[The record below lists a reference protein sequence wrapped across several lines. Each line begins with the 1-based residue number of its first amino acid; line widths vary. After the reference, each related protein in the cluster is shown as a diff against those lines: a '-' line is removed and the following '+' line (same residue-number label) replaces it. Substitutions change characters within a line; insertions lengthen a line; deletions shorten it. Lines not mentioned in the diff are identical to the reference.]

1 MSETQASSVPDTG
14 LFRGRTVHVRFG
26 TVEHKLAYEIFQLL
40 VDVDNPSASFTGL
53 KWLKHNRFAPFAFY
67 DRDHGNRSGAPL
79 RAWVETRLREAGVEI
94 DGGPIRLLTFP
105 RVLGFVFN
113 PISVFFAY
121 SPSGELA
128 GVIYEVNNTFGET
141 HSYVA
146 PANNAAIEHHSAI
159 KVFHVSPFF
168 DVSGRYA
175 FTLRAPGDSLTLVI
189 DKYKGA
195 VRDHVATLKAKRLPL
210 TDKALMKAF
219 FTIPLLTFK
228 VVAAIH
234 FEAIKLLFKGAR
246 YHDKPTPPPLSSI
259 AENVNSTI
267 RTPVTYD

>member
-1 MSETQASSVPDTG
+1 MNQASVPEPG
-14 LFRGRTVHVRFG
+14 LYRGRTVHVRFAPF
-26 TVEHKLAYEIFQLL
+26 EHKLSYDIFQLL
-40 VDVDNPSASFTGL
+40 LDIDKLDTTVGSL

-67 DRDHGNRSGAPL
+67 DKDHGDRSGANL
-79 RAWVETRLREAGVEI
+79 RNWVEARLEEAGVTL

-121 SPSGELA
+121 ARSGELR

-146 PANNAAIEHHSAI
+146 PASNGAIEYHSAD

-175 FTLRAPGDSLTLVI
+175 FTLRAPADMLSLVI
-189 DKYKGA
+189 DKFSDG
-195 VRDHVATLKAKRLPL
+195 VRDHVAALKARRQPL
-210 TDKALMKAF
+210 TDAALVKAF
-219 FTIPLLTFK
+219 FTIPFLTLK

-234 FEAIKLLFKGAR
+234 FEAVKLLFKGAR
-246 YHDKPTPPPLSSI
+246 YYNKPKPPPLSSI
-259 AENVNSTI
+259 AENLGQTI
-267 RTPVTYD
+267 RTPIAHD

>member
-1 MSETQASSVPDTG
+1 MSVASPSQVPEVG
-14 LFRGRTVHVRFG
+14 LFLGRTVHVRFG
-26 TVEHKLAYEIFQLL
+26 AVEHKLAYDIFQLL
-40 VDVDNPSASFTGL
+40 IDVDKPAASFAGL
-53 KWLKHNRFAPFAFY
+53 KWLKHNKFAPFSFY
-67 DRDHGNRSGAPL
+67 DKDHGDRSGAPL
-79 RAWVETRLREAGVEI
+79 RAWVEKRLGEAGVTI
-94 DGGPIRLLTFP
+94 NGGAIRLLTFP

-121 SPSGELA
+121 APTGELS

-146 PANNAAIEHHSAI
+146 PASNDAIEHHSAE

-175 FTLRAPGDSLTLVI
+175 FTLRAPHDSLTLVI
-189 DKYKGA
+189 DKYKDA

-210 TDKALMKAF
+210 TDAALLMAF
-219 FTIPLLTFK
+219 FTIPLLTLK

-234 FEAIKLLFKGAR
+234 FEALKLLLKGAR
-246 YHDKPTPPPLSSI
+246 YHDKPTTPPLSSI
-259 AENVNSTI
+259 AKNLSPPI